1 MHESISKSEDGKLYS
16 SVNSELDADGPIIE
30 EYLFSES
37 LPQSYGKLHLRD
49 LIDISPFLTEAA
61 GAIVD
66 VSASI
71 FD

>member
-1 MHESISKSEDGKLYS
+1 MNLMANFVCTSLPLQNRYFNLIFD
-16 SVNSELDADGPIIE
+16 
-30 EYLFSES
+30 ES
-37 LPQSYGKLHLRD
+37 LLILLWKNEFNFRRD
-49 LIDISPFLTEAA
+49 LIDISPALTEVA